1 MALTDNEAI
10 ASLNHGDHGVE
21 RWGLGLCTRIS
32 IPACTAWRGA
42 RRTRRTRRKALDAL
56 CGLRTSVFFVIREA
70 MGCFSMRVRL
80 TTPSH
85 VARCAR
91 ELSGAARHT
100 RNRWWRLARPCARH
114 CVELRGFADVLR
126 VLGSRPTATLRA
138 DCVFIAR
145 VGLLRRGV
153 AASVCIADARAS
165 PASTSLPRHGSQ
177 APTRP
182 SEYAIC
188 SSPPRSRRK
197 TPDASG

>member
-1 MALTDNEAI
+1 
-10 ASLNHGDHGVE
+10 
-21 RWGLGLCTRIS
+21 
-32 IPACTAWRGA
+32 
-42 RRTRRTRRKALDAL
+42 
-56 CGLRTSVFFVIREA
+56 

-80 TTPSH
+80 TTSSH

-91 ELSGAARHT
+91 ELSGAARRT
-100 RNRWWRLARPCARH
+100 RNRWWCLARRCTRH
-114 CVELRGFADVLR
+114 GVEFRGFADVLR
-126 VLGSRPTATLRA
+126 VLGLRPMTTFRA

-153 AASVCIADARAS
+153 AASVCIADAKAS

-188 SSPPRSRRK
+188 SSSPRSRRK
-197 TPDASG
+197 TSGASGGEDADKVNAALCGLRTSVFFVIREAVAVIECRPPFRIPFRARATLNRLGKHIETKTLDLKRFIARGAVE